1 MKSILFPTDFS
12 EVATNAFVHALAFA
26 KIIQGEL
33 IVLHS
38 YPLLPVD
45 NQFFPENFKMVYET
59 VELTEFDMFK
69 KEVPKLHAI
78 ATACNLD
85 NIKMSHRLM
94 EGDLIDNIKKVV
106 DTDEIDYV
114 VMGTSGVTDWD
125 AVFVGSNSGDV
136 IIGIAVPVLCVPLEA
151 KNKIIKTVGFT
162 TRYRDKDKI
171 ALERV
176 LNFAQNI
183 NAIVKCLYV
192 KTSDSDVSKETI
204 AEWEIA
210 FQQQPIE
217 FVVVE
222 SDEINEAVLDF
233 ISNKNVDVLTMLT
246 YKRGFFKGL
255 FQPSYTKKSHLEFHI
270 PILAIHMD

>member
-1 MKSILFPTDFS
+1 MKRILFPTDFS

-26 KIIQGEL
+26 KKVDGEL

-45 NQFFPENFKMVYET
+45 NLFFPENFKMVYET

-69 KEVPKLHAI
+69 EEVPKLHAI

-106 DTDEIDYV
+106 DEDKIDYV
-114 VMGTSGVTDWD
+114 VMGTSGVTEWD

-136 IIGIAVPVLCVPLEA
+136 ILGIAVPVLCVPLEA
-151 KNKIIKTVGFT
+151 KYKSIKTVGFT
-162 TRYRDKDKI
+162 TRYREKDKI
-171 ALERV
+171 ALHTV
-176 LNFAQNI
+176 LSFATNI

-192 KTSDSDVSKETI
+192 KTSNSDVSKEII
-204 AEWEIA
+204 ADWKME

-222 SDEINEAVLDF
+222 SDQVNESVLDF

-246 YKRGFFKGL
+246 YKRGFFNGL
-255 FQPSYTKKSHLEFHI
+255 FQPSYTKKVDLEFKI
-270 PILAIHMD
+270 PILAIQID

>member
-1 MKSILFPTDFS
+1 MKRILFPTDFS
-12 EVATNAFVHALAFA
+12 NVATNAFVHALAFA

-38 YPLLPVD
+38 YPLLPID
-45 NQFFPENFKMVYET
+45 DQFFPENFKMVYET

-69 KEVPKLHAI
+69 EEIPKLRAI
-78 ATACNLD
+78 AEACNLQ

-94 EGDLIDNIKKVV
+94 EGDLIANIKTVV
-106 DTDEIDYV
+106 DTDKIDYV

-136 IIGIAVPVLCVPLEA
+136 IIGIAVAVLCIPLEA
-151 KNKIIKTVGFT
+151 KHKTIKTIGFT
-162 TRYRDKDKI
+162 TRYRAKDKI
-171 ALERV
+171 AINAV
-176 LNFAQNI
+176 LNLAKII
-183 NAIVKCLYV
+183 NANVKCLYV

-204 AEWEIA
+204 GEWKVE
-210 FQQQPIE
+210 FKKQPIE

-233 ISNKNVDVLTMLT
+233 ITNENVDVLTMLI

-255 FQPSYTKKSHLEFHI
+255 FQPSYTKKSHPEFHI
-270 PILAIHMD
+270 PILAIHID

>member
-1 MKSILFPTDFS
+1 MKRILFPTDFS
-12 EVATNAFVHALAFA
+12 EVASNAFVHALAFA
-26 KIIQGEL
+26 KILEGEL

-45 NQFFPENFKMVYET
+45 NQFFPENFNMVYET
-59 VELTEFDMFK
+59 VELAQFDMFK
-69 KEVPKLHAI
+69 EEVPKLHAI

-106 DTDEIDYV
+106 DEDKIDYV
-114 VMGTSGVTDWD
+114 VMGTSGVTEWD

-151 KNKIIKTVGFT
+151 KYKTIKTVGFT
-162 TRYRDKDKI
+162 TRYRAKDKMAI
-171 ALERV
+171 QTV
-176 LNFAQNI
+176 LNFAKNI

-204 AEWEIA
+204 AEWEME
-210 FQQQPIE
+210 FKNQPIE
-217 FVVVE
+217 FVVIE

-233 ISNKNVDVLTMLT
+233 INNKNVDVLTMLI

-255 FQPSYTKKSHLEFHI
+255 FQPSYTKKSHPEFHI
-270 PILAIHMD
+270 PILAIHID